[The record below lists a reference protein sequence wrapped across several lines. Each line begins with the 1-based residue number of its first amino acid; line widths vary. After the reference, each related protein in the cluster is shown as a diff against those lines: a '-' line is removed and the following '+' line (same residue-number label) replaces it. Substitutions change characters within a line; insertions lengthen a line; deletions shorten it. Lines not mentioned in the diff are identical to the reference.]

1 MWRTIM
7 LERIKTNEE
16 KLDKIILVIKE
27 LENGLKKDIQ
37 NIKIRLNIK

>member
-1 MWRTIM
+1 M

-37 NIKIRLNIK
+37 NIKRRLNIK